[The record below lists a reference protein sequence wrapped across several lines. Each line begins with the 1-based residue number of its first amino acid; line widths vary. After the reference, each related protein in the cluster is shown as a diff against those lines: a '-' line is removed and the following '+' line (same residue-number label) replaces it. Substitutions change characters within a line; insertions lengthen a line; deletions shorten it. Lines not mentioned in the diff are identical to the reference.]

1 MDLLFKRYASP
12 FLLLDE
18 MAKTEQLTE
27 FIRTVINKEN
37 EDLQWEV
44 WLHKVWDMGF
54 EEYKR
59 KVYENNKQNFAMTTT
74 EVNKQIEKSRAI
86 LKGFKMK

>member
-18 MAKTEQLTE
+18 MARTEHLTE
-27 FIRTVINKEN
+27 FIKKFVDKEN

-44 WLHKVWDMGF
+44 WLHKVWDMSF

-59 KVYENNKQNFAMTTT
+59 KVYNNNKQNFAMTD
-74 EVNKQIEKSRAI
+74 EQVNKQIKESRKI

>member
-18 MAKTEQLTE
+18 MARTEHLTE
-27 FIRTVINKEN
+27 FIKKFVDKEN
-37 EDLQWEV
+37 EDLQWKV
-44 WLHKVWDMGF
+44 WLHKVWDMSF

-59 KVYENNKQNFAMTTT
+59 KVYNNNKQNFAMTD
-74 EVNKQIEKSRAI
+74 EQVNKQIKESRKI